1 MIHQLEYFLI
11 MGIVENRKV
20 EIMED
25 RNLKM
30 QLLNEHDACGIGA
43 VVNIDGRKDYTV
55 VDRALQIVEK
65 LEHRAGKDASGKV
78 GDGVG
83 ILLQISHHF
92 LKSCCFAKYKF
103 K

>member
-43 VVNIDGRKDYTV
+43 IANIKGIKSHQLIQD
-55 VDRALQIVEK
+55 ALTILK
-65 LEHRAGKDASGKV
+65 NMEHRGGAEENS
-78 GDGVG
+78 GDGAGVL
-83 ILLQISHHF
+83 IQIPH
-92 LKSCCFAKYKF
+92 KF
-103 K
+103 FKTQNVRK

>member
-1 MIHQLEYFLI
+1 

-55 VDRALQIVEK
+55 VDRALTNCREIGTSSRK
-65 LEHRAGKDASGKV
+65 R
-78 GDGVG
+78 
-83 ILLQISHHF
+83 
-92 LKSCCFAKYKF
+92 C
-103 K
+103 